1 MKIFIKHSPN
11 FEEKKKR
18 HIKYIIL
25 HYTNLPSTQ
34 ASLKYLLNKRNKV
47 SAHYLIDPN
56 GKILSLVEEK
66 NIAWHAGISS
76 WKKDK
81 NLNKNS
87 IGIELQNTGVAGKYE
102 KFNVKQ
108 IAVLEKLI
116 KDIQMR
122 HGVSTTHNK
131 FDMPLA
137 ILAGDVLYSKAYHTI
152 SSKSKL
158 SPNHTTQ
165 LVTKLSKAC
174 VEICEGQVDD
184 VKLAENKRIPTEKEY
199 IKMIEK
205 KTAVLFE
212 VSCAMGAICAK
223 RKEKDVKNLST
234 FGRNLGIAFQITDDL
249 IGIMGDSKVTKK
261 PVGNDIREGKKSL
274 PILLAIRKARGNDK
288 KKILKVFGKSKA
300 AKKDVQTA
308 VNTIRSLGIEEEV
321 RKKALQYATKATKSL
336 DSYSGNDKKEM
347 LSLLDFVVKRSI

>member
-1 MKIFIKHSPN
+1 LEIGKLNPSESIKKNAVFVNKFLKKELKGDPKQLYDAAAHLIIHGGKRLRPYLVLKSCKVLGGKQADAIAAASSVEMIHN
-11 FEEKKKR
+11 F
-18 HIKYIIL
+18 
-25 HYTNLPSTQ
+25 T
-34 ASLKYLLNKRNKV
+34 
-47 SAHYLIDPN
+47 
-56 GKILSLVEEK
+56 LV
-66 NIAWHAGISS
+66 H
-76 WKKDK
+76 D
-81 NLNKNS
+81 
-87 IGIELQNTGVAGKYE
+87 
-102 KFNVKQ
+102 
-108 IAVLEKLI
+108 
-116 KDIQMR
+116 DIMDNDEMR
-122 HGVSTTHNK
+122 HGVPTTHNK

-137 ILAGDVLYSKAYHTI
+137 ILAGDV
-152 SSKSKL
+152 L

-184 VKLAENKRIPTEKEY
+184 VKLAENKRIPTEQEY

-274 PILLAIRKARGNDK
+274 PILLAIRKARGKDK
-288 KKILKVFGKSKA
+288 QKIMKVFGRSNA

-321 RKKALQYATKATKSL
+321 RKKALQYATKATRSL
-336 DSYSGNDKKEM
+336 DSYSGNDKEVFN
-347 LSLLDFVVKRSI
+347 LLYQVLNF